1 MLSVYCLILVLSALC
16 SQIKKLNA
24 EIRGYTQ
31 QLKRVKGA
39 AARGI
44 KQRAVQALKRKK
56 MYVCV
61 SDGWCVFSKC
71 VTHALCFSLS
81 FVGDHLCVCVHNA
94 SWHTGTNSRGTL

>member
-1 MLSVYCLILVLSALC
+1 MPLQSQMAALHPLMRRCVVVVVVVCKCVLLKRAVYVACLYCLTLVLSALC

-56 MYVCV
+56 M
-61 SDGWCVFSKC
+61 
-71 VTHALCFSLS
+71 
-81 FVGDHLCVCVHNA
+81 
-94 SWHTGTNSRGTL
+94 